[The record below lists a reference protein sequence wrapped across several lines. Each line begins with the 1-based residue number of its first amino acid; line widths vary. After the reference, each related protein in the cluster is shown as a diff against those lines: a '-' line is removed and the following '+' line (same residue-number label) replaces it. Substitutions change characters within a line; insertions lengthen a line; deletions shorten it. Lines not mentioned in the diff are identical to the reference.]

1 MGRRFNKLN
10 DLRKLE
16 NLEKEIY
23 YFEKMLKENDSSD
36 HLKKYYKE
44 ILQEINEEVR
54 SLKKTLDVSV
64 VENKITTYNGL
75 NELFESFP
83 ENRRR
88 KVNKIMQRGDYFNL
102 VYNLK
107 EEKMTI
113 QKKNE
118 IVYSTIPYDTG
129 RNYIQRA
136 AILTLLYPDSTK
148 EYLIKHKANLIKYI
162 KQSLWEAKKS
172 SSLQGKKTSDLAEKY
187 YKEIFEHPIFMM

>member
-1 MGRRFNKLN
+1 MN

-107 EEKMTI
+107 EEKMTN

-129 RNYIQRA
+129 RNTPIEEIPNLYRERKGGKIKFTVEKTIKGKRFRKRFDEINL
-136 AILTLLYPDSTK
+136 AID
-148 EYLIKHKANLIKYI
+148 YLNKL
-162 KQSLWEAKKS
+162 KQS
-172 SSLQGKKTSDLAEKY
+172 TSVK
-187 YKEIFEHPIFMM
+187 